1 MRVHPIFMRRKKLF
15 YVPGLISLIGLPVL
29 LFFLGPEDPV
39 YHTVLKIKLPAD
51 KPRNDGYLNFNKVDF
66 LHTIKHKKL
75 ISVDINDDDPFDEL
89 SRYEFDRK
97 LAFVPRE
104 IERLQFTNDTNT
116 VFRLRFGENNTY
128 AQFIWANNMAK
139 IYDFK
144 RYVFVDDD
152 FYFLP
157 NPPPHNIT
165 LDPVPLNDVVIDPP
179 PYTPPTWWELF
190 RPRFSRWW
198 SGVLFDIRHSYWLVI
213 GFLLFIL
220 VPGLIVVRRRIL
232 FS

>member
-89 SRYEFDRK
+89 SRYEFGRHTIHHRFCRRCGLRPFSHKSDQSFYAVNIAC
-97 LAFVPRE
+97 LDDV
-104 IERLQFTNDTNT
+104 DTAELIAAP
-116 VFRLRFGENNTY
+116 VAYVDGLHD
-128 AQFIWANNMAK
+128 
-139 IYDFK
+139 DFK
-144 RYVFVDDD
+144 
-152 FYFLP
+152 
-157 NPPPHNIT
+157 NPPKET
-165 LDPVPLNDVVIDPP
+165 
-179 PYTPPTWWELF
+179 
-190 RPRFSRWW
+190 
-198 SGVLFDIRHSYWLVI
+198 RHL
-213 GFLLFIL
+213 
-220 VPGLIVVRRRIL
+220 
-232 FS
+232 